1 MAKKKQITDITRQI
15 ADKFNPEKII
25 LFGSNAKGNFNADSD
40 VDLIIVKES
49 NLPKH
54 KRGTEIRRLF
64 YGLSVAMALKIYTP
78 REFDRELQNQY
89 SFLSSA
95 MKNSTTLYERKT

>member
-1 MAKKKQITDITRQI
+1 MRQI

-25 LFGSNAKGNFNADSD
+25 LFGSYAKGESNADSD

-54 KRGTEIRRLF
+54 KRGMEIRRLF
-64 YGLSVAMALKIYTP
+64 YGLPVPMDFKIYTP
-78 REFDRELQNQY
+78 LKFARELKNQY

-95 MKNSTTLYERKT
+95 MKNSMTLYERKT